1 MIMYYTVPE
10 IWQVTNVIIFYFGLI
25 FALLPPPPPPT
36 PPPNSPENQNLKKN
50 EKNIILQMCTINDN
64 HMMDGS

>member
-10 IWQVTNVIIFYFGLI
+10 IWQVTNVIIFDFGLI
-25 FALLPPPPPPT
+25 FALLP